1 VLAFPPRRGRNK
13 NCKLRVNIITSK
25 KDDIMA
31 HENLFKIHIPDPCFE
46 DWDKMTPNEQGSF
59 CKVCAKTVVDFSK
72 KSEDEIQQYIAA
84 NLDKKICGRFN
95 INQLEPET
103 DEVPRLKI
111 NIEEPKFIFP
121 SYLVPVITPFRA
133 SALALMLCA
142 SAMLSSCGNSEGY
155 SGGDDKPLTGA
166 VVLMED
172 STRSGKDSVENKFNK
187 VQGGIN
193 IRGRDEQKSNNLQDS
208 SETCDPMEVTAVG
221 RISVSVTDT
230 LKTDSTE
237 IQVKGEIEPRRKM
250 GIIKKLPNDNK

>member
-1 VLAFPPRRGRNK
+1 VLAFPPRRGGNK

-166 VVLMED
+166 IALVD
-172 STRSGKDSVENKFNK
+172 STYKQLNTNTDSTNNVNNNI
-187 VQGGIN
+187 QGGIRIKN
-193 IRGRDEQKSNNLQDS
+193 DYPKSESDS
-208 SETCDPMEVTAVG
+208 TDINETYEVTAFG
-221 RISVSVTDT
+221 RIRVVQDSIKIDT
-230 LKTDSTE
+230 NE
-237 IQVKGEIEPRRKM
+237 VQVKGEIEPRIKM
-250 GIIKKLPNDNK
+250 GKIQKRD